1 MSMRARWRRLGYP
14 GKVNVIA
21 ALAALL
27 VFCGASVALLSQ
39 SIPEKRD
46 GKVPGETIRT
56 TTRMIEVGADP
67 EGETDKRT
75 RNEVIEEKEPVE
87 NVSESLF
94 SRALDNS
101 AGVII
106 FRFGLALLAAFIF
119 GLVVQ
124 RVLLGRYGLRPR
136 A

>member
-1 MSMRARWRRLGYP
+1 MSTRWRSLDYP
-14 GKVNVIA
+14 SKVNVIA

-27 VFCGASVALLSQ
+27 VFCGASIGLLSQ
-39 SIPEKRD
+39 SIPEKRE

-56 TTRMIEVGADP
+56 TTRALEVGADP

-87 NVSESLF
+87 NVDESVF
-94 SRALDNS
+94 DRALDNS
-101 AGVII
+101 AGVTI
-106 FRFGLALLAAFIF
+106 FRFGLALLAAFLF

>member
-1 MSMRARWRRLGYP
+1 MTTRWRSLNYP
-14 GKVNVIA
+14 SRVNVIA
-21 ALAALL
+21 ALAAPL

-56 TTRMIEVGADP
+56 TTRTLEAGTDP

-87 NVSESLF
+87 NVDESLF
-94 SRALDNS
+94 SRTLDNS
-101 AGVII
+101 AGVTIL
-106 FRFGLALLAAFIF
+106 RFGLALLAASSSASSSS
-119 GLVVQ
+119 G
-124 RVLLGRYGLRPR
+124 YCWAATAAPR